1 MNSFILNIIKEFAIS
16 YALQDEFCMETYKK
30 LSGVDATLEN
40 RIVCSAVINASKEH
54 EIKPIRG
61 LSVAWAESRLT
72 SQLKP
77 NRSNCIGPMQ
87 IKTKYW
93 CKEKKINSCEPIDDG
108 VKALKYYIKR
118 FKPIRK
124 AYCFYND
131 ARKPE
136 CKKDYMSD
144 YVKKVVK
151 TYGKIKKIAV
161 KKKFK
166 SLDIL

>member
-16 YALQDEFCMETYKK
+16 YALQDEFCMDTYKK
-30 LSGVDATLEN
+30 LSGVEATLEN

-72 SQLKP
+72 TQLKP
-77 NRSNCIGPMQ
+77 TRSNCIGPMQ

-93 CKEKKINSCEPIDDG
+93 CKEKNINSCEPVTDG

-151 TYGKIKKIAV
+151 TYGKINKIAV

>member
-1 MNSFILNIIKEFAIS
+1 MNSLIFNIIKEFAIS

-30 LSGVDATLEN
+30 LSGVEATLEN
-40 RIVCSAVINASKEH
+40 RIVCSAVINASKKH
-54 EIKPIRG
+54 ELKPIRG
-61 LSVAWAESRLT
+61 LSVAWAESRIT
-72 SQLKP
+72 SQMLPTKYK
-77 NRSNCIGPMQ
+77 CIGPLQ
-87 IKTKYW
+87 IKIKYW
-93 CKEKKINSCEPIDDG
+93 CKEKNINSCEPVTDG

-131 ARKPE
+131 ARKPA
-136 CKKDYMSD
+136 CKKDYMTK

-151 TYGKIKKIAV
+151 TYGNIKKIAS

-166 SLDIL
+166 SLNIL

>member
-1 MNSFILNIIKEFAIS
+1 MNSFIFNIVKEFAIS
-16 YALQDEFCMETYKK
+16 YALQDEFCMETYRK

-40 RIVCSAVINASKEH
+40 RIVCSAVINASKEN

-61 LSVAWAESRLT
+61 LSVTWAESRMT

-77 NRSNCIGPMQ
+77 TKSRCIGPLQ
-87 IKTKYW
+87 IKIKYW
-93 CKEKKINSCEPIDDG
+93 CKGKSLNNCEPINDG

-136 CKKDYMSD
+136 CKKNYMSV

-151 TYGKIKKIAV
+151 TYSKIKNVAS
-161 KKKFK
+161 KKKYK
-166 SLDIL
+166 SLNIL

>member
-1 MNSFILNIIKEFAIS
+1 MINIITNLLKEILIVF
-16 YALQDEFCMETYKK
+16 ALQDEFCIETYKK
-30 LSGVDATLEN
+30 LSGLEPTIEN
-40 RIVCSAVINASKEH
+40 RIVCAAVINESLKNEV
-54 EIKPIRG
+54 KPIRA
-61 LSVAWAESRLT
+61 LSVTWAESRMT

-77 NRSNCIGPMQ
+77 TPSNCIGPMQ
-87 IKTKYW
+87 IKIKYW
-93 CKEKKINSCEPIDDG
+93 CKNKSLYNCEPVTDG

-136 CKKDYMSD
+136 CKEDYMSD
-144 YVKKVVK
+144 YVKKIVK

-166 SLDIL
+166 SLEIF

>member
-1 MNSFILNIIKEFAIS
+1 MINIANNFLKEMLIA
-16 YALQDEFCMETYKK
+16 YALQDEFCIETYKK
-30 LSGVDATLEN
+30 LSGVDANLEN
-40 RIVCSAVINASKEH
+40 RIVCSAIINEAKNH
-54 EIKPIRG
+54 DVKPIRA
-61 LSVAWAESRLT
+61 LSVAWAESRMT
-72 SQLKP
+72 SQLEP
-77 NRSNCIGPMQ
+77 TRSNCLGPLQ
-87 IKTKYW
+87 IKIKYW
-93 CKEKKINSCEPIDDG
+93 CKEKSLYRCEPIPDG
-108 VKALKYYIKR
+108 IKALKYYIKN

-151 TYGKIKKIAV
+151 TYGNIKRVAT

-166 SLDIL
+166 SLKIL